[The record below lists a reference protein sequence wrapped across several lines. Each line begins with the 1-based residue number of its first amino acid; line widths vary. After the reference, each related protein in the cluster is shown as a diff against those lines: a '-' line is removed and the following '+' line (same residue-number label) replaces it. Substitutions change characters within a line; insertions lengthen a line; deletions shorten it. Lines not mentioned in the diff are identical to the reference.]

1 MLRASFLLNKLILEE
16 KIERTNCSY
25 HIVFIYIGKF
35 LPKFQDINPSIK
47 KIFHIIRDAEI
58 SSLLK

>member
-1 MLRASFLLNKLILEE
+1 MRASFLLNKFFLEE
-16 KIERTNCSY
+16 KIEKTSCSY

-35 LPKFQDINPSIK
+35 LPKFQDINPSMK
-47 KIFHIIRDAEI
+47 KIFHIIRDTEI

>member
-1 MLRASFLLNKLILEE
+1 MRASFLLNKSILEE
-16 KIERTNCSY
+16 KIEQTRCSY

-47 KIFHIIRDAEI
+47 KIFNLIRDTDL
-58 SSLLK
+58 SFLLK